1 MGGVCHMWVG
11 FVTCGA
17 LSYVGGICQIWG
29 AGFVI
34 SGWGLSNVGGFVKY
48 GRGLSNMGGICH
60 PLGFVIFLA
69 GFVKYGRDLSR
80 DLSHKVV
87 KNPKKCPYLTNPVTN
102 PITFLCPWISF
113 TGPTELKSSSPF

>member
-1 MGGVCHMWVG
+1 MWVG

-17 LSYVGGICQIWG
+17 LSHVGGICQIWG

-102 PITFLCPWISF
+102 PITFLSSLQHCSQLIAWSLYV
-113 TGPTELKSSSPF
+113 TGLWAL